1 MPRYGCEPQQS
12 VNLLSFEGVTR
23 RAPRDEHLQ
32 RRAVDLEFDLAAEG
46 RHPQHAV
53 AGRGSAPERQPYDT
67 TPLLPA
73 SPALALQTPLDISFA
88 FLYAEEWNDS
98 TRSSAR

>member
-53 AGRGSAPERQPYDT
+53 AGRGSAAERQPYDT
-67 TPLLPA
+67 TPLLPG
-73 SPALALQTPLDISFA
+73 
-88 FLYAEEWNDS
+88 
-98 TRSSAR
+98 